1 MKIGFFSIGLGELTN
16 PEWVRAAATTAERV
30 GFSTLWMEISKK
42 FTQTSPAH

>member
-30 GFSTLWMEISKK
+30 GFSTQWMEISKK